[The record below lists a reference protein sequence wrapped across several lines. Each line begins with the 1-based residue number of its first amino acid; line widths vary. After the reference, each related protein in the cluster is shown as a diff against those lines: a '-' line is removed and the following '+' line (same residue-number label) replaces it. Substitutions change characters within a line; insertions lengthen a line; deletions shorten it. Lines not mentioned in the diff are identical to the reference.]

1 MEMFGD
7 ERAVLQ
13 HALMQA
19 VASARAKSIAKRVG
33 SPAAPDRDTAET
45 TRAWVALAQTML
57 VAGKITASES
67 LLFSTFAVEALH
79 TKRWLDHAYPE
90 IEQLSAAINEIERAE
105 GLAPDQYWLKDDGPE
120 EHQRLNEAY
129 SEALDER
136 FAETLIEFGLTDLA
150 DLWREDRAEYD
161 RRREIGRRAA
171 FEEADHRTAV
181 SASIAVYEGEALK
194 SAGAGAFYAAS
205 VMLGAAAEARL
216 LEALLARPDEAQTA
230 LSRLSRAQKPRNADP
245 LHWSLEHM
253 IAVADTAGWLGVVED
268 AEVGANV
275 GPWLLAVRDLRNL
288 LHPGRHARDKP
299 HAIIGSEEYV
309 DAKFAYAALCIALN
323 RASIDTSA
331 LSETL
336 STSDLDRVTS
346 ASEVNE
352 RPDLGI

>member
-1 MEMFGD
+1 
-7 ERAVLQ
+7 
-13 HALMQA
+13 
-19 VASARAKSIAKRVG
+19 
-33 SPAAPDRDTAET
+33 
-45 TRAWVALAQTML
+45 
-57 VAGKITASES
+57 
-67 LLFSTFAVEALH
+67 
-79 TKRWLDHAYPE
+79 
-90 IEQLSAAINEIERAE
+90 
-105 GLAPDQYWLKDDGPE
+105 
-120 EHQRLNEAY
+120 
-129 SEALDER
+129 
-136 FAETLIEFGLTDLA
+136 
-150 DLWREDRAEYD
+150 
-161 RRREIGRRAA
+161 
-171 FEEADHRTAV
+171 
-181 SASIAVYEGEALK
+181 
-194 SAGAGAFYAAS
+194 
-205 VMLGAAAEARL
+205 
-216 LEALLARPDEAQTA
+216 
-230 LSRLSRAQKPRNADP
+230 
-245 LHWSLEHM
+245 M

>member
-19 VASARAKSIAKRVG
+19 LASARANSIAKYMG
-33 SPAAPDRDTAET
+33 SPVAPGRDTAEA

-67 LLFSTFAVEALH
+67 LLFCTFAVEAVH

-105 GLAPDQYWLKDDGPE
+105 GLTPEQYWLKGDGPE

-136 FAETLIEFGLTDLA
+136 FAETLIEFGLIDLA
-150 DLWREDRAEYD
+150 ALWRDDRAEYD

-194 SAGAGAFYAAS
+194 SAGAEAFYAAS

-216 LEALLARPDEAQTA
+216 LEALLSRPDEAQAA
-230 LSRLSRAQKPRNADP
+230 LAHLPRAQKPRNADP

-253 IAVADTAGWLGVVED
+253 IAVADAAGWLGVVED

-275 GPWLLAVRDLRNL
+275 SPWLLAVRDLRNL

-323 RASIDTSA
+323 RASPDTSA
-331 LSETL
+331 FSETL
-336 STSDLDRVTS
+336 STRD
-346 ASEVNE
+346 
-352 RPDLGI
+352 

>member
-1 MEMFGD
+1 MFGD

-161 RRREIGRRAA
+161 RRRKSDGGRRS
-171 FEEADHRTAV
+171 RKPIIV
-181 SASIAVYEGEALK
+181 RRS
-194 SAGAGAFYAAS
+194 
-205 VMLGAAAEARL
+205 
-216 LEALLARPDEAQTA
+216 ARPSRSMKGKRSRAPAPEPSMRHRSCSAQRQRPGCSRPFWRDPTRRRRRFLACHARRSREMPIRCIGA
-230 LSRLSRAQKPRNADP
+230 LS
-245 LHWSLEHM
+245 
-253 IAVADTAGWLGVVED
+253 I
-268 AEVGANV
+268 
-275 GPWLLAVRDLRNL
+275 
-288 LHPGRHARDKP
+288 
-299 HAIIGSEEYV
+299 
-309 DAKFAYAALCIALN
+309 
-323 RASIDTSA
+323 
-331 LSETL
+331 
-336 STSDLDRVTS
+336 
-346 ASEVNE
+346 
-352 RPDLGI
+352 